1 MAKKKKKFK
10 NITGDVVYS
19 TNTDYNYDYDEM
31 EEETLA
37 PEDQDLRI
45 WLYKKHRGGKTA
57 SVVKGF
63 VGSADDLKDL
73 GKILKTKCGVGGS
86 AKDGEII
93 IQGDH
98 RDKMLK
104 IPEKLQSKAK
114 AQQGLRTPGT
124 LTRQKQPGKY
134 TIRQV

>member
-19 TNTDYNYDYDEM
+19 TNSNFDYDYSTEDED
-31 EEETLA
+31 TLS
-37 PEDQDLRI
+37 PDEQDLRI
-45 WLYKKHRGGKTA
+45 WLDKKHRGGKTA

-63 VGSADDLKDL
+63 IGSQDDLKDL
-73 GKILKTKCGVGGS
+73 AKVLKSKCGVGGS

-98 RDKMLK
+98 RDKILK
-104 IPEKLQSKAK
+104 ILIDSGFKVKKA
-114 AQQGLRTPGT
+114 GG
-124 LTRQKQPGKY
+124 
-134 TIRQV
+134 